1 MKYLMAFESYGDN
14 LTSVEMQE
22 IQEKTEDSI
31 EKMSLEERSKLIGDL
46 EKFAN
51 DHGVSVEDLED
62 PELVKSLLVG
72 VKEGLGQWISKNWY
86 SLADSLSKYLKL
98 GSLVVFVGSLI
109 GYYVNDMDTMTGVK
123 VAAAAFIIANIVSAL
138 KGLK

>member
-1 MKYLMAFESYGDN
+1 MAFESYGDN
-14 LTSVEMQE
+14 LTSAEMLE
-22 IQEKTEDSI
+22 IEEKTEDCI
-31 EKMSLEERSKLIGDL
+31 NNMSHEDRSKLIGDL
-46 EKFAN
+46 EKFAS

-62 PELVKSLLVG
+62 PELVKSLLTG

-86 SLADSLSKYLKL
+86 SLADSLSRYLKL

-109 GYYVNDMDTMTGVK
+109 GYYAGNMDTMAGVK
-123 VAAAAFIIANIVSAL
+123 AAAAAFIIANIVSAL